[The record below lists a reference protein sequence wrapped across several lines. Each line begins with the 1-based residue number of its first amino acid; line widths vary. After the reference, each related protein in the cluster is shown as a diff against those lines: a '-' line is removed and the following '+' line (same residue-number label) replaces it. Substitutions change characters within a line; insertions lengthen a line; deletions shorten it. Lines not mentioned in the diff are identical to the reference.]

1 MHVTRA
7 NVIVRSRE
15 EEKNGMTLRKIAEN
29 IKTKYGMGPSTSTIH
44 HYVLHLNYV
53 GRSPLKMGHGGGIE
67 AVAYKA
73 LCTAFASMV
82 RIQQLN
88 GKAST

>member
-1 MHVTRA
+1 
-7 NVIVRSRE
+7 
-15 EEKNGMTLRKIAEN
+15 MTLRKIAEN